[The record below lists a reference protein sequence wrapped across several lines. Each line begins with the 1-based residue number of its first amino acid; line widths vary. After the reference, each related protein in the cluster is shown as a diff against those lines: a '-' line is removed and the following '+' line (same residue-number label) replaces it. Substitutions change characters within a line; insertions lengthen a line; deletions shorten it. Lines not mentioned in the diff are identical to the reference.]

1 MQPVPVHRS
10 RMRSGFG
17 EDLLDE
23 DAGGDELS
31 FSSVSSAICRTN
43 RAASYV
49 YDSVS
54 DLEGISLLPT
64 S

>member
-17 EDLLDE
+17 AVLLDKQC
-23 DAGGDELS
+23 DRVELS
-31 FSSVSSAICRTN
+31 RVSRTICRMSL
-43 RAASYV
+43 AASYV

-54 DLEGISLLPT
+54 DLKCD
-64 S
+64 